1 MNEILLNSVLTPVIY
16 DDDLNNEFFNE
27 FFLHIKLCIIGRKNE
42 YFYSYNKNKDDFL
55 NNKTKYLFNIFCRD
69 VIDDRNLIKRVYKTH
84 KNIFKDFFNDC
95 LITVIKQYYDELSS
109 ADTDI
114 DTDTEE

>member
-1 MNEILLNSVLTPVIY
+1 MNEILLNSVLTPVIF
-16 DDDLNNEFFNE
+16 DDDLNNEFFND

-55 NNKTKYLFNIFCRD
+55 NYKTKYLFNIFCRD

-84 KNIFKDFFNDC
+84 KNIFKDFFKAC

-109 ADTDI
+109 AETDTDTDI
-114 DTDTEE
+114 EE